1 MVLPMGSAGIRR
13 ILRNCRIAGSPGL
26 ICARMSVGRDARFV
40 RAIKATP
47 ASPTAQTT
55 GGKMTGIV
63 RKTDDTRQGETG
75 HGVRYVLGFSLFA
88 AWAAL
93 SLIVIFS

>member
-1 MVLPMGSAGIRR
+1 MVQPMGSAGIRGIPNDR
-13 ILRNCRIAGSPGL
+13 RIAGSPGL
-26 ICARMSVGRDARFV
+26 ICATMSFGRDARFV
-40 RAIKATP
+40 RAIKTTP

-63 RKTDDTRQGETG
+63 RNTDDTRQGETG
-75 HGVRYVLGFSLFA
+75 HGVRYVLGLSLFA